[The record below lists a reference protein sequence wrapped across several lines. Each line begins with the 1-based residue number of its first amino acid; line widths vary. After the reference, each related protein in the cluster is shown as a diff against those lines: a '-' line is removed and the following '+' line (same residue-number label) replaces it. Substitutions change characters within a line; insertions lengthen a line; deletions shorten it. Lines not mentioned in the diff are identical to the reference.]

1 MEPETAEKQPQEEDQ
16 EQEHEITAAQTEEQP
31 MELQPVEEQPEEE
44 QPVEEQASEEQPESQ
59 DGEQEQEEEEKYIPR
74 LLDAAG
80 NVITYLRNKMHR
92 NYCVL
97 SCRQCNPAIKR
108 SDS

>member
-31 MELQPVEEQPEEE
+31 MEQQHVEE

-80 NVITYLRNKMHR
+80 NVNTYLRNKMHR

-108 SDS
+108 SDPRT

>member
-1 MEPETAEKQPQEEDQ
+1 MEQQS
-16 EQEHEITAAQTEEQP
+16 
-31 MELQPVEEQPEEE
+31 VEE

-80 NVITYLRNKMHR
+80 NVNTYSRKEVHR

-97 SCRQCNPAIKR
+97 SCRQCNPTI
-108 SDS
+108 